1 MPRIARQHIH
11 TQTFLP
17 SPRSSELFGTSR
29 PFFSQTKGRPPPLT
43 LASPTVLARARA
55 LAPTRSA
62 DPWSCWCTG
71 AGWTGRPC
79 RWVRGA
85 GWFGWSCGRQRL
97 ILVESNCCLLW
108 HTETFEFICCIQARG
123 VRGVRRQ
130 DVVVQWGHVM
140 HCAEHVVFSCV
151 L

>member
-55 LAPTRSA
+55 RSDQVGRPLELLVHRRRVDGAPVSVGAGCGLVRVVVWEAEA
-62 DPWSCWCTG
+62 DPGGEQLLPLVAHRDVRIHLLHPG
-71 AGWTGRPC
+71 ARRARRAKTGRC
-79 RWVRGA
+79 GSVG
-85 GWFGWSCGRQRL
+85 SCDAL
-97 ILVESNCCLLW
+97 C
-108 HTETFEFICCIQARG
+108 
-123 VRGVRRQ
+123 
-130 DVVVQWGHVM
+130 
-140 HCAEHVVFSCV
+140 
-151 L
+151 